1 MPYTLTA
8 GLLWYAAALGIGIV
22 LGWLLRSTS
31 ALRQVSRARRQERS
45 AVQGELDDLRT
56 RAASEEEL
64 RLERNRLR
72 HDNDLLREQLASSGL
87 GVDSVAGP
95 AIEVGAPTAEV
106 TAEDSLTPADLEE
119 GGRLIGRRLS
129 TDDLQVINGIGPVI
143 EGLLNGIGI
152 STWSDLAAADV
163 DALSSMLADAGSR
176 FARHDPSTWP
186 LQARLLAE
194 GRWSDFQRVGDSS

>member
-72 HDNDLLREQLASSGL
+72 HDNDLLREQLASTGL

-106 TAEDSLTPADLEE
+106 TAEDSLTRADLEE

-186 LQARLLAE
+186 LQARLLERGEWDAFLALE
-194 GRWSDFQRVGDSS
+194 